1 MEAVVKDDRKK
12 KLAGIVWRSVTLGML
27 VTAVAGLLLSLGHE
41 PVAFA

>member
-1 MEAVVKDDRKK
+1 MIDDKK

-41 PVAFA
+41 TASIA